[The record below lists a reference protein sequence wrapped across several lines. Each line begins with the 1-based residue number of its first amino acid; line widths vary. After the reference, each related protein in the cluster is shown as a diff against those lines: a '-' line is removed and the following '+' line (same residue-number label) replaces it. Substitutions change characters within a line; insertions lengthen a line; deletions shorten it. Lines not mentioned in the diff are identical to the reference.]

1 MVVVHSK
8 NAHADSA
15 MALYQLGNLRYQKN
29 VSIRLIQLGA
39 NNAPVAVHWG
49 IYTPVGEDSLILRH
63 PFLFRP
69 SVTDLSW
76 VLYEL
81 EGNLTRLFFTGF
93 VHGWRLL
100 TLSDIKR
107 LQSNGI
113 LPPEQEVQEFFG
125 YGALRLGEDT
135 FSFVPLLDVDGS
147 RVVYD
152 QHVTRYDGTEEILVH
167 FR

>member
-1 MVVVHSK
+1 MVVIHSK

-15 MALYQLGNLRYQKN
+15 MVLYQLGNLRHQKN

-49 IYTPVGEDSLILRH
+49 IYTSVGEDSLILRH

-113 LPPEQEVQEFFG
+113 LLPEQEVQEFFG